1 MRGGV
6 RRAAPEIRHLTVRKT
21 TVDFSRV
28 HLAALHYK
36 VEYEPRLF
44 FAFRVPG
51 IVAFGR
57 NSAIRA
63 WMHQRRDRLRDE
75 AINQKEVFLDVE
87 CRIVAFEV
95 AGTVV
100 LDAMTQDEVLRPRGC
115 TDGIGLY
122 EAKFLD
128 GALQSN
134 GFEETPSDGKAAH
147 VVERDRH

>member
-6 RRAAPEIRHLTVRKT
+6 RRAAPEIRHFTVRKT

-28 HLAALHYK
+28 YLAALHYK
-36 VEYEPRLF
+36 VEYEPRLS
-44 FAFRVPG
+44 FAFRGPG
-51 IVAFGR
+51 MVAFGR

-63 WMHQRRDRLRDE
+63 WMHQRRERPCDE
-75 AINQKEVFLDVE
+75 AVNQKKVLLNVE
-87 CRIVAFEV
+87 FRVVAFKV
-95 AGTVV
+95 AGMVV

-115 TDGIGLY
+115 TDGIGLH

-134 GFEETPSDGKAAH
+134 GFEETPSDGK
-147 VVERDRH
+147 